1 MLQLYKI
8 IFISFFPLIFIND
21 DSSDV
26 QTPSLKQVFNSKFK
40 IGVALNKNQIRQRQQ
55 KENELIKRE
64 FSSLTAEN
72 VMKWEEIH
80 PKKGRYNFKI
90 PDLLVSLSLYN
101 NQDLIGHTLV
111 WHNQIPQWVTREGDG
126 SFVNKNTLLKNID
139 DHISAVAGRY
149 KGKIRGWDVVN
160 EAILD
165 DGSYRENDF
174 YNISGEEYIFK
185 SFEIANRIDP
195 EAELYYNDFSMYK
208 PEKCNAAVLL
218 ANKIRER
225 GLRIDGIGLQ
235 AHWGLDYPS
244 IDEIEKSILTIHE
257 AGYRVHFTELDI
269 DVLPNMW
276 EIEGADLSDN
286 FKSND
291 QLNPYKSSLPDSIS
305 SLLSDRYSEIFKLF
319 SKHSDKIDRV
329 TFWGLSDGYSWKND
343 WPAKGRTNYPLLFDR
358 ENNPKQAYMDI
369 IRQFSV
375 K

>member
-8 IFISFFPLIFIND
+8 IFISFFTIIFIND
-21 DSSDV
+21 DTGAV

-80 PKKGRYNFKI
+80 PKKDRYNFKT
-90 PDLLVSLSLYN
+90 PDLLVSLSQDN

-126 SFVNKNTLLKNID
+126 SLLDKNTLFRNIT
-139 DHISAVAGRY
+139 DHITAVAGRY

-208 PEKCNAAVLL
+208 TEKCNAAVLL

-269 DVLPNMW
+269 DVLPNLW

-305 SLLSDRYSEIFKLF
+305 NLLSKRYSEIFKLF

-329 TFWGLSDGYSWKND
+329 TFWGLSDGHSWKND

-358 ENNPKQAYMDI
+358 ENNPKQAYTDI
-369 IRQFSV
+369 ISQFSV